1 MASDGR
7 RLTGVQMP
15 CYVEHVDRALCM
27 LRGAEALAQA
37 SRDDAPNLTCHMR
50 PDDPFSHPLF
60 GELVPTPALLL
71 RVTRRRSRSVDA
83 PRTATVE
90 VVGELQQS
98 YRFAGICDFQYA
110 SSCRLIDSLR
120 ALEHGESP
128 GSLPPELGEFALGVP
143 PAIFATSDLP
153 SDRLKFMP
161 KSRILANTRQPALMS
176 TACASGF
183 EGTEPAAPPRRRR
196 RRAAPGLQFGTAV
209 DFDCKEV
216 PAAPPANVAQNMD
229 RDDTLY
235 RELAKC
241 FAQRPVWTRQALKAS
256 LPPLLVP
263 SEERL
268 KGVLPQLAYNFTN
281 GPWRS
286 CWVAYAF
293 DPRRSYDARLYQVI
307 DLRLPAELDMFVPK
321 KSEKRQVGRTPLPP
335 RPLLPTPPPPLPPAP
350 PPPPPPAPPPPPP
363 PHAHHRRARTDNC
376 ARARIRRATGRRA
389 PTDLAQ
395 PRARR
400 RHRRRRCNVDV
411 NRPRA
416 WRRRRRYRDRLR
428 HGWRR
433 PREVLW
439 RCA

>member
-1 MASDGR
+1 
-7 RLTGVQMP
+7 
-15 CYVEHVDRALCM
+15 
-27 LRGAEALAQA
+27 
-37 SRDDAPNLTCHMR
+37 
-50 PDDPFSHPLF
+50 
-60 GELVPTPALLL
+60 
-71 RVTRRRSRSVDA
+71 
-83 PRTATVE
+83 
-90 VVGELQQS
+90 
-98 YRFAGICDFQYA
+98 
-110 SSCRLIDSLR
+110 
-120 ALEHGESP
+120 
-128 GSLPPELGEFALGVP
+128 
-143 PAIFATSDLP
+143 
-153 SDRLKFMP
+153 MP